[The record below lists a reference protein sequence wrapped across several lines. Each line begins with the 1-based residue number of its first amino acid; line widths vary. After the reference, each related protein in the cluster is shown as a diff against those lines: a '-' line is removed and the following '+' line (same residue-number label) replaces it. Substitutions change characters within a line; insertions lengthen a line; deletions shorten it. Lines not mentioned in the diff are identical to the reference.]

1 MIDYSLM
8 YKFSPF
14 KRKLNPGF
22 SINNLLTRFGEHDL
36 ESTDEPHAHI
46 DRKVEKIIT
55 HPKWKYPP
63 SLDSDIALLK
73 VS

>member
-1 MIDYSLM
+1 MGHTVYS
-8 YKFSPF
+8 F
-14 KRKLNPGF
+14 RHINPD
-22 SINNLLTRFGEHDL
+22 NLLTRFGEHDL